1 MNSHVLSPHNRTAFC
16 TRHEKDNYIIQG
28 LVLLSRRPVRWRN
41 EKERNVWIVN
51 RLCPAPLPASACV
64 DVTINPEAVSLFL
77 GQDSSQ
83 TPSLLLSLSWAAEG
97 RAERGERQTWEVHSD
112 LRYRHQQQKRVRSPT
127 CWPGVKPI
135 KTVVCFSSCAVTA
148 EDMEGKTEEEIEMM
162 KTMGFGSFDT
172 TKVSATVSCHTTTRR
187 RCWPRWVQLRL
198 IQSCKCYFFFQI
210 MFHYFMN

>member
-1 MNSHVLSPHNRTAFC
+1 MSHSGKVSEQLQNDKQSCSLSFTDGVSSNVTSTCLFASKATFMNSHVLSPHNRTAFC

-83 TPSLLLSLSWAAEG
+83 TPSLLLPLSWAAEG

-127 CWPGVKPI
+127 C
-135 KTVVCFSSCAVTA
+135 
-148 EDMEGKTEEEIEMM
+148 
-162 KTMGFGSFDT
+162 
-172 TKVSATVSCHTTTRR
+172 
-187 RCWPRWVQLRL
+187 
-198 IQSCKCYFFFQI
+198 
-210 MFHYFMN
+210 